1 MRIMKLV
8 MGGSLL
14 VLFAASNCFA
24 TPTGVTLS
32 QELLMSFDDT
42 YVLGGPIG
50 DVGPKPGWFDVVGKS
65 AIPGVGVEF
74 QLQPYGIT
82 YIEMGVGAATSLDFT
97 GYTDYYLTCTN
108 TTPDDTVNVS
118 LYLKTGTGLDEKTYS
133 TGWWTLLPPP
143 FGNTA
148 EIALDLSPVDNI
160 NDIREIGFAVNIWM
174 GNETGMADDVRSLL
188 IELPGDNPVPEAG
201 TLILFGSGLTGLLG
215 VMRKR
220 LPFLSK

>member
-8 MGGSLL
+8 MGGSLM

-32 QELLMSFDDT
+32 QDLLMSFDDT
-42 YVLGGPIG
+42 YVSPF
-50 DVGPKPGWFDVVGKS
+50 PGWFDVIGKT

-74 QLQPYGIT
+74 DMQPYGIT
-82 YIEMGVGAATSLDFT
+82 EIEMGVGAATSLDFT

-118 LYLKTGTGLDEKTYS
+118 LYLKTGPDEKKWT
-133 TGWWTLLPPP
+133 TGWWTLLPAPY
-143 FGNTA
+143 GTTT
-148 EIALDLSPVDNI
+148 EVALDLTSVDNVD
-160 NDIREIGFAVNIWM
+160 DIREIGFAVNVWM
-174 GNETGMADDVRSLL
+174 GNEFGMADDVRSLL
-188 IELPGDNPVPEAG
+188 IEVPDDNPVPEAG